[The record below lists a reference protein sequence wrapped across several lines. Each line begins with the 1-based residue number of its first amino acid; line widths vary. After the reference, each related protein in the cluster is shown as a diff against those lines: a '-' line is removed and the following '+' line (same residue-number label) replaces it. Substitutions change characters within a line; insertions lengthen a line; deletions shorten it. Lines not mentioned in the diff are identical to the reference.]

1 MPAKLIASALVHNG
15 NPLEKTNRPLT
26 TVMHLAVS
34 TDERTALVDV
44 LLEELKRRGHEVLY
58 FGPQSEGETS
68 DWPDV
73 TLAAVEAVR
82 SGAADEAI
90 VTCWTGTGCSIAAN
104 KVPGIRAALCRDAET
119 ARGARIWN
127 HANVLALSLRA
138 TSVAVLREV
147 LDSWFETPLSDD
159 AWNLRQIDRLRK
171 LDGERAAREERAD
184 T

>member
-1 MPAKLIASALVHNG
+1 
-15 NPLEKTNRPLT
+15 
-26 TVMHLAVS
+26 MHIAVS

-44 LLEELKRRGHEVLY
+44 LLKELERRGHRVLY
-58 FGPQSEGETS
+58 FGPPSDDETS

-73 TLAAVEAVR
+73 TLEAVEAMR
-82 SGAADEAI
+82 SGAAEEAI

-104 KVPGIRAALCRDAET
+104 KVSGIRAALCGDAET

-138 TSVAVLREV
+138 TSPAVLREI

-159 AWNLRQIDRLRK
+159 AWNLRQIDRLRE
-171 LDGERAAREERAD
+171 LDEKKAAREEG
-184 T
+184 